1 MPKGCD
7 SFVNESLESSRPG
20 ASAPQR
26 KIRVLLVDDHLV
38 TRAGA
43 RRILEDTDDI
53 EVAGEASDG
62 LEALEETERLKPDI
76 VALDIDM
83 PGMNGIRACQALLN
97 REHPPRVLALTGHDK
112 DAYVREMSRLGV
124 HGYLLKS
131 AGPDELIQAV
141 RDIYAGKSAFSVAV
155 SKKLQRSN
163 EAGPHV
169 TSKERAV
176 LVAVAR
182 GLKNQEIAD
191 ELSISLNT
199 VEFHMRNLL
208 VKLGASSRADAL
220 MRAQRLGV
228 MDIGLDLG
236 DDASRP

>member
-1 MPKGCD
+1 MSDP
-7 SFVNESLESSRPG
+7 VNSGPTGG
-20 ASAPQR
+20 AKLAR

-43 RRILEDTDDI
+43 RRILEDAYDI

-62 LEALEETERLKPDI
+62 AEAIKQVDLLQPDI

-83 PGMNGIRACQALLN
+83 PGMDGIKACQALLS

-112 DAYVREMSRLGV
+112 EAYVREMTRLGV

-141 RDIYAGKSAFSVAV
+141 RNIHAGRSAFSIEV
-155 SKKLQRSN
+155 SEKLRKAANGAS
-163 EAGPHV
+163 PHV
-169 TSKERAV
+169 TAKERSV
-176 LVAVAR
+176 LAAVAR

-208 VKLGASSRADAL
+208 DKLGASSRADAL
-220 MRAQRLGV
+220 MRAQRLGWI
-228 MDIGLDLG
+228 DLDG
-236 DDASRP
+236 ET

>member
-1 MPKGCD
+1 
-7 SFVNESLESSRPG
+7 
-20 ASAPQR
+20 
-26 KIRVLLVDDHLV
+26 VLLVDDHVV

-43 RRILEDTDDI
+43 RRILEDANDI
-53 EVAGEASDG
+53 EVVGEAGDG
-62 LEALEETERLKPDI
+62 VEALEETERLNPDI

-83 PGMNGIRACQALLN
+83 PGMDGIRACQALLN
-97 REHPPRVLALTGHDK
+97 RENPPRVLALTGHDK

-141 RDIYAGKSAFSVAV
+141 RDIDAGRPAFSIAV
-155 SKKLQRSN
+155 SKKMQQVD

-176 LVAVAR
+176 LAAVAR
-182 GLKNQEIAD
+182 GLKNQEIAE

-208 VKLGASSRADAL
+208 FKLGASSRVEAL

-228 MDIGLDLG
+228 MDIELDRGG
-236 DDASRP
+236 DAPRV

>member
-1 MPKGCD
+1 MTGD
-7 SFVNESLESSRPG
+7 DQAVA
-20 ASAPQR
+20 ASPRR
-26 KIRVLLVDDHLV
+26 KIRVLLVDDHVV

-43 RRILEDTDDI
+43 RRILEDAFDI
-53 EVAGEASDG
+53 EVAGEARDG
-62 LEALEETERLKPDI
+62 VEALEEVERLNPDI

-83 PGMNGIRACQALLN
+83 PGMDGIRTCQALLSRDN
-97 REHPPRVLALTGHDK
+97 PPRVLALTGHDK

-141 RDIYAGKSAFSVAV
+141 RDIHAGRPAFSIAV
-155 SKKLQRSN
+155 SEKLRQAADGVSPR
-163 EAGPHV
+163 V

-176 LVAVAR
+176 LAAVAR

-220 MRAQRLGV
+220 MRAQRLGW
-228 MDIGLDLG
+228 MDIG
-236 DDASRP
+236 DDMQLP